1 MSPKRIIVFFGLVLA
16 CFLAV
21 YAWDARTGKLSRL
34 FSMSGLEIVRQVLY
48 PGVWVKDRAGEF
60 VDSYLALGGVAEE
73 NAELTEQLS
82 STKQALHRAKEDQ
95 DELRRLRE
103 LLDLPSVLP
112 WEKTGARVIAA
123 KFGPQAALNSVM
135 LNKGFTGGATPG
147 SPVVTPQGLVGRV
160 YHTSPHSS
168 TVLLLT
174 DPSFRVAVIGQ
185 QSRVR
190 GILSGSGVN
199 KPLQVQYVAPNTNM
213 LPGELLICSGIDTIM
228 PKGLPAAQVDTVLY
242 DKDELFPRI
251 TAQPLAQLAKLE
263 EVMVLI
269 PPKGLQ
275 ADELLYQPFR
285 EIDILP
291 AMPELNNVTDDDVA
305 REMGGPHT
313 GAGQTGAA
321 APAAGAAQ

>member
-21 YAWDARTGKLSRL
+21 YAWDARTGRLSRL
-34 FSMSGLEIVRQVLY
+34 FSMSGLEVTRQILY
-48 PGVWVKDRAGEF
+48 PGVWIKDRAGQF
-60 VDSYLALGGVAEE
+60 IDSYFALAGVAEE
-73 NAELTEQLS
+73 NARLTDELGRVREQLD
-82 STKQALHRAKEDQ
+82 RAREDQ
-95 DELRRLRE
+95 EELGRLRE

-135 LNKGFTGGATPG
+135 LNKGFTGGAIPG
-147 SPVVTPQGLVGRV
+147 SPVITPQGLVGRV
-160 YHTSPHSS
+160 YHTSPHGS
-168 TVLLLT
+168 TVLLVT

-190 GILSGSGVN
+190 GILSGGGVN
-199 KPLQVQYVAPNTNM
+199 KPLQVHYVSPNTNM
-213 LPGELLICSGIDTIM
+213 LPGEVLICSGIDAIM
-228 PKGLPAAQVDTVLY
+228 PKGLPAARVDTVVY

-251 TAQPLAQLAKLE
+251 TAQPLAELARLE
-263 EVMVLI
+263 EVLVLVQ
-269 PPKGLQ
+269 PKGML

-291 AMPELNNVTDDDVA
+291 DVPDLNDVTDDDVA
-305 REMGGPHT
+305 REMGGQQN
-313 GAGQTGAA
+313 G
-321 APAAGAAQ
+321 GAAQ